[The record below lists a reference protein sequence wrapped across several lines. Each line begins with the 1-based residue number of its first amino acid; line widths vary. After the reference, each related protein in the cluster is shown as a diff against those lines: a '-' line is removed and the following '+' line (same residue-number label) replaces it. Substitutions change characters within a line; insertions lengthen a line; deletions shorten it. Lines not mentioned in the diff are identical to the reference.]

1 MISPRAG
8 QPVQPSDLIDVA
20 ALERDYFEKKPD
32 LNAPEQRVRFGTGG
46 HRGKA
51 SEGSFN
57 EDHIKAIVQAVV
69 DWRREASPEGAPE
82 YLWLGKD
89 THALSDAAQKT
100 ALGVL
105 AANGVKTFVQ
115 KDNGV
120 TPTPAVSR
128 AILDANRTHGSNFSD
143 GIIITPSHNPPTDG
157 GLKYNTTNGG
167 GADLDVTNWIE
178 NRANKLLEEGNAQ
191 VKYVPYEQA
200 LAASTTIEYDYIPDY
215 VDDLKNVVDLDA
227 IRKAKIR
234 IGVDPLGGAAV
245 GYWKPI
251 AEKYG
256 LDITV
261 VNDKIDPTFSFMT
274 IDHDGKI
281 RMDCSSPYAM
291 KSLVAL
297 RDKFDIAFANDP
309 DSDRHGIVT
318 PSVGLMN
325 PNHYLAVVV
334 DYLVRN
340 RPTWSESLGVGKT
353 LVSSAIIDRVVESH
367 GRKLVEVPVGFKWFV
382 PGLFSGDICFGGEES
397 AGASFLRFD
406 GTVWTTDK
414 DGVILNLLAAEIL
427 AKTGKDPGVLY
438 QELTQKFGAP
448 FYKRVEAPAS
458 LAIKDALKRM
468 TPEQVVS
475 ETLAGDKIVA
485 RLTKAPGNNAEIGGL
500 KIVTDNGWF
509 AARPSGTEMAY
520 KIYGESFKSE
530 EHLDQILSEAQQ
542 IVNEA
547 LKDAK

>member
-1 MISPRAG
+1 MISERAG
-8 QPVQPSDLIDVA
+8 QPVEASDLIDVA
-20 ALERDYFEKKPD
+20 ALERDYFEKAPNLD
-32 LNAPEQRVRFGTGG
+32 APEQRVRFGTGG

-57 EDHIKAIVQAVV
+57 EAHIKAITQAIV
-69 DWRREASPEGAPE
+69 DWRRQAPDGEPEV
-82 YLWLGKD
+82 LWLGKD

-105 AANGVKTFVQ
+105 AANGVATFVQ
-115 KDNGV
+115 RDNGV

-128 AILDANRTHGSNFSD
+128 AILAANKSRGANYSD

-167 GADLDVTNWIE
+167 GADLDITNWIE
-178 NRANKLLEEGNAQ
+178 TRANEYLQNGNRD
-191 VKYVPYEQA
+191 VKFTSYQEA
-200 LAASTTIEYDYIPDY
+200 LAAPTTSQIDYVDDY
-215 VDDLKNVVDLDA
+215 VDDLANVVDLDA
-227 IRKAKIR
+227 IRAAKIR

-245 GYWKPI
+245 GYWRPI

-261 VNDKIDPTFSFMT
+261 VNDKIDPTFSFMS

-281 RMDCSSPYAM
+281 RMDCSSPWAM
-291 KSLVAL
+291 RKLVAL
-297 RDKFDIAFANDP
+297 KDKFDIAFANDP

-318 PSVGLMN
+318 PSLGLMN

-334 DYLVRN
+334 DYLIKN
-340 RPTWSESLGVGKT
+340 RPTWSPSLGIGKT
-353 LVSSAIIDRVVESH
+353 LVSSAIIDRVVAAA
-367 GRKLVEVPVGFKWFV
+367 GRKLIEVPVGFKWFV
-382 PGLFSGDICFGGEES
+382 PGLFNGEICFGGEES

-406 GTVWTTDK
+406 GSVWTTDK

-427 AKTGKDPGVLY
+427 AKTGKDPGTIYL
-438 QELTQKFGAP
+438 ELAQKFGAP
-448 FYKRVEAPAS
+448 FYKRVEAPAT

-468 TPEQVVS
+468 TPDQVTS
-475 ETLAGDKIVA
+475 ETLAGDAIIA
-485 RLTKAPGNNAEIGGL
+485 RLTRAPGNGAEIGGL
-500 KIVTDNGWF
+500 KIVTSNGWF

-530 EHLDQILSEAQQ
+530 EHLERILAEAQE
-542 IVNEA
+542 IVNAA
-547 LKDAK
+547 LRDA

>member
-1 MISPRAG
+1 
-8 QPVQPSDLIDVA
+8 
-20 ALERDYFEKKPD
+20 
-32 LNAPEQRVRFGTGG
+32 
-46 HRGKA
+46 
-51 SEGSFN
+51 
-57 EDHIKAIVQAVV
+57 
-69 DWRREASPEGAPE
+69 
-82 YLWLGKD
+82 
-89 THALSDAAQKT
+89 
-100 ALGVL
+100 
-105 AANGVKTFVQ
+105 
-115 KDNGV
+115 
-120 TPTPAVSR
+120 
-128 AILDANRTHGSNFSD
+128 
-143 GIIITPSHNPPTDG
+143 
-157 GLKYNTTNGG
+157 
-167 GADLDVTNWIE
+167 
-178 NRANKLLEEGNAQ
+178 
-191 VKYVPYEQA
+191 
-200 LAASTTIEYDYIPDY
+200 
-215 VDDLKNVVDLDA
+215 
-227 IRKAKIR
+227 
-234 IGVDPLGGAAV
+234 
-245 GYWKPI
+245 
-251 AEKYG
+251 
-256 LDITV
+256 
-261 VNDKIDPTFSFMT
+261 
-274 IDHDGKI
+274 
-281 RMDCSSPYAM
+281 M

-542 IVNEA
+542 IVKEA
-547 LKDAK
+547 LKDVE

>member
-1 MISPRAG
+1 MISERAG
-8 QPVQPSDLIDVA
+8 QPVEASDLIDVA
-20 ALERDYFEKKPD
+20 ALERDYYEKAPNLD
-32 LNAPEQRVRFGTGG
+32 APEQRVRFGTGG

-57 EDHIKAIVQAVV
+57 EAHIKAITQAIV
-69 DWRREASPEGAPE
+69 DWRRQAPDGEPEV
-82 YLWLGKD
+82 LWLGKD

-105 AANGVKTFVQ
+105 AANGVATFVQ
-115 KDNGV
+115 RDNGV

-128 AILDANRTHGSNFSD
+128 AILAANKSRGANYSD

-167 GADLDVTNWIE
+167 GADLDITNWIE
-178 NRANKLLEEGNAQ
+178 TRANEYLQNGNRD
-191 VKYVPYEQA
+191 VKFTSYQEA
-200 LAASTTIEYDYIPDY
+200 LAAPTTSQIDYVDDY
-215 VDDLKNVVDLDA
+215 VDDLANVVDLDA
-227 IRKAKIR
+227 IRAARIR

-245 GYWKPI
+245 GYWRPI

-261 VNDKIDPTFSFMT
+261 VNDKIDPTFSFMS

-281 RMDCSSPYAM
+281 RMDCSSPWAM
-291 KSLVAL
+291 RKLVAL
-297 RDKFDIAFANDP
+297 KDKFDIAFANDP

-318 PSVGLMN
+318 PSLGLMN

-334 DYLVRN
+334 DYLIKN
-340 RPTWSESLGVGKT
+340 RPTWSPSLGIGKT
-353 LVSSAIIDRVVESH
+353 LVSSAIIDRVVAAA
-367 GRKLVEVPVGFKWFV
+367 GRKLIEVPVGFKWFV
-382 PGLFSGDICFGGEES
+382 PGLFNGEICFGGEES

-406 GTVWTTDK
+406 GSVWTTDK

-427 AKTGKDPGVLY
+427 AKTGKDPGTIYL
-438 QELTQKFGAP
+438 ELAQKFGAP
-448 FYKRVEAPAS
+448 FYKRVEAPAT

-468 TPEQVVS
+468 TPDQVTS
-475 ETLAGDKIVA
+475 ETLAGDAIIA
-485 RLTKAPGNNAEIGGL
+485 RLTRAPGNGAEIGGL
-500 KIVTDNGWF
+500 KIVTSNGWF

-530 EHLDQILSEAQQ
+530 EHLERILAEAQE
-542 IVNEA
+542 IVNAA
-547 LKDAK
+547 LRDA

>member
-1 MISPRAG
+1 MISQRAG

-32 LNAPEQRVRFGTGG
+32 PSVAEQRVRFGTGG

-51 SEGSFN
+51 AESSFN
-57 EDHIKAIVQAVV
+57 EAHIKAIVQAIV
-69 DWRREASPEGAPE
+69 DWRREVAPGGAPE
-82 YLWLGKD
+82 RLWLGKD

-115 KDNGV
+115 RDNGV

-128 AILDANRTHGSNFSD
+128 AILSANRKNGGNYSD

-167 GADLDVTNWIE
+167 GADLDVTSWIE
-178 NRANKLLEEGNAQ
+178 TRANEYLEKENDGVRYIPYAEALSAPTTFAID
-191 VKYVPYEQA
+191 YV
-200 LAASTTIEYDYIPDY
+200 PDY

-227 IRKAKIR
+227 IRKAGLR
-234 IGVDPLGGAAV
+234 LGVDPLGGAAC

-251 AEKYG
+251 SEKYG

-274 IDHDGKI
+274 LDHDGKI

-291 KSLVAL
+291 KRLVAL
-297 RDKFDIAFANDP
+297 SGQFDLAFGNDP

-318 PSVGLMN
+318 PSAGLMN
-325 PNHYLAVVV
+325 PNHYLAVAIE
-334 DYLVRN
+334 YLIKN
-340 RPTWSESLGVGKT
+340 RPTWSPKLGIGKT
-353 LVSSAIIDRVVESH
+353 LVSSAIIDRVVADL

-382 PGLFSGDICFGGEES
+382 DGLFNGEICFGGEES

-406 GTVWTTDK
+406 GSVWTTDK
-414 DGVILNLLAAEIL
+414 DGIILNLLAAEIL

-438 QELTQKFGAP
+438 EELTRKFGAP

-458 LAIKDALKRM
+458 LAVKSALKKM
-468 TPEQVVS
+468 TPEMIAT
-475 ETLAGDKIVA
+475 ETLAGERIISL
-485 RLTKAPGNNAEIGGL
+485 LTRAPGNNAEIGGI
-500 KIVTDNGWF
+500 KATTENGWF

-530 EHLDQILSEAQQ
+530 AHLEQILSEAQQ
-542 IVNEA
+542 IVNDA
-547 LKDAK
+547 LKDVR

>member
-1 MISPRAG
+1 MIHERAG
-8 QPVQPSDLIDVA
+8 QPTQASDLIDVA
-20 ALERDYFEKKPD
+20 ELERAYFERNPQVEI
-32 LNAPEQRVRFGTGG
+32 PEQRVRFGTGG

-51 SEGSFN
+51 MDSSFN
-57 EDHIKAIVQAVV
+57 EAHIKAIMQAVV
-69 DWRREASPEGAPE
+69 DWRRQSASGEPSI
-82 YLWLGKD
+82 LWLGKD

-105 AANGVKTFVQ
+105 AANGVETNVQ
-115 KDNGV
+115 LANGV

-128 AILDANRTHGSNFSD
+128 AILSSNRSKGSNYSD
-143 GIIITPSHNPPTDG
+143 GVIITPSHNPPTDG
-157 GLKYNTTNGG
+157 GIKYNTTDGG

-178 NRANKLLEEGNAQ
+178 ARANAYLEAGNKE
-191 VKYVPYEQA
+191 VKYIPYEQA
-200 LAASTTIEYDYIPDY
+200 LAAPTTHLIDYVQDY
-215 VDDLKNVVDLDA
+215 VDDLQNVVDMDA
-227 IRKAKIR
+227 IRDKKVR
-234 IGVDPLGGAAV
+234 IGVDPLGGAAG

-261 VNDKIDPTFSFMT
+261 VNDKVDPTFSFMT

-281 RMDCSSPYAM
+281 RMDCSSPWAM
-291 KSLVAL
+291 RPLVAL
-297 RDKFDIAFANDP
+297 KDRFDVAFANDP
-309 DSDRHGIVT
+309 DSDRHGIVA

-334 DYLVRN
+334 DYLLTH
-340 RPTWSESLGVGKT
+340 RPTWSAELGIGKT
-353 LVSSAIIDRVVESH
+353 LVSSAIIDRVVASH
-367 GRKLVEVPVGFKWFV
+367 GRKLIEVPVGFKWFV
-382 PGLFSGDICFGGEES
+382 PGLFNGEICFGGEES

-414 DGVILNLLAAEIL
+414 DGPILNLLAAEMI
-427 AKTGKDPGVLY
+427 ATTGKDPGVRY
-438 QELTQKFGAP
+438 QELAAQFGSP

-458 LAIKDALKRM
+458 LAIKAALKNMR
-468 TPEQVVS
+468 PEQVKS
-475 ETLAGDKIVA
+475 ETLAGDKIVS
-485 RLTKAPGNNAEIGGL
+485 RLTQAPGNGAEIGGL
-500 KIVTDNGWF
+500 KISTDAGWF

-530 EHLDQILSEAQQ
+530 EHLEQILTEAQQ

-547 LKDAK
+547 LKDA

>member
-1 MISPRAG
+1 MIHERAG
-8 QPVQPSDLIDVA
+8 QPTQPCDLIDVA
-20 ALERDYFEKKPD
+20 VLERAYFERQP
-32 LNAPEQRVRFGTGG
+32 NVEVAEQRVRFGTGG

-51 SEGSFN
+51 MESSFN
-57 EDHIKAIVQAVV
+57 EAHIKAIMQAVV
-69 DWRREASPEGAPE
+69 DWRRQSPAGEPTI
-82 YLWLGKD
+82 LWLGKD

-105 AANGVKTFVQ
+105 AANGVETNVQ

-120 TPTPAVSR
+120 TPTPTVSR
-128 AILDANRTHGSNFSD
+128 AILSANKAKGSNYSD
-143 GIIITPSHNPPTDG
+143 GVIITPSHNPPTDG
-157 GLKYNTTNGG
+157 GIKYNTTNGG

-178 NRANKLLEEGNAQ
+178 ARANAYLEAGNKD
-191 VKYVPYEQA
+191 VKYIPYEQA
-200 LAASTTIEYDYIPDY
+200 LKAATTHAIDYVQDY
-215 VDDLKNVVDLDA
+215 VDDLQNVVDMDA
-227 IRKAKIR
+227 IRDAKVR
-234 IGVDPLGGAAV
+234 IGVDPLGGAAG

-281 RMDCSSPYAM
+281 RMDCSSPWAM
-291 KSLVAL
+291 RPLVAL
-297 RDKFDIAFANDP
+297 KDKFDIAFANDP
-309 DSDRHGIVT
+309 DSDRHGIVA

-334 DYLVRN
+334 DYLLTH
-340 RPTWSESLGVGKT
+340 RPTWSADLGIGKT
-353 LVSSAIIDRVVESH
+353 LVSSAIIDRVVASH
-367 GRKLVEVPVGFKWFV
+367 GRKLIEVPVGFKWFV
-382 PGLFSGDICFGGEES
+382 PGLFNGEICFGGEES

-406 GTVWTTDK
+406 GSVWTTDK
-414 DGVILNLLAAEIL
+414 DGPILNLLAAEMI
-427 AKTGKDPGVLY
+427 ATTGKDPGVRY
-438 QELTQKFGAP
+438 QELAAKFGSP

-458 LAIKDALKRM
+458 LAIKDALKKM
-468 TPEQVVS
+468 QPEQVKS
-475 ETLAGDKIVA
+475 ETLAGDKIVS

-500 KIVTDNGWF
+500 KISTESGWF

-530 EHLDQILSEAQQ
+530 EHLEQILTEAQQ

-547 LKDAK
+547 LKDA

>member
-1 MISPRAG
+1 MISERAG
-8 QPVQPSDLIDVA
+8 QPVEASDLIDVA
-20 ALERDYFEKKPD
+20 ALERDYFEKAPNLD
-32 LNAPEQRVRFGTGG
+32 APEQRVRFGTGG

-57 EDHIKAIVQAVV
+57 EAHIKAITQAIV
-69 DWRREASPEGAPE
+69 DWRRQAPDGEPEV
-82 YLWLGKD
+82 LWLGKD

-105 AANGVKTFVQ
+105 AANGVATFVQ
-115 KDNGV
+115 RDNGV

-128 AILDANRTHGSNFSD
+128 AILAANKSRGANYSD

-167 GADLDVTNWIE
+167 GADLDITNWIE
-178 NRANKLLEEGNAQ
+178 TRANEYLQNGNRD
-191 VKYVPYEQA
+191 VKFTSYQEA
-200 LAASTTIEYDYIPDY
+200 LAAPTTSQIDYVDDY
-215 VDDLKNVVDLDA
+215 VDDLANVVDLDA
-227 IRKAKIR
+227 IRAARIR

-245 GYWKPI
+245 GYWRPI

-261 VNDKIDPTFSFMT
+261 VNDKIDPTFSFMS

-281 RMDCSSPYAM
+281 RMDCSSPWAM
-291 KSLVAL
+291 RKLVAL
-297 RDKFDIAFANDP
+297 KDKFDIAFANDP

-318 PSVGLMN
+318 PSLGLMN

-334 DYLVRN
+334 DYLIKN
-340 RPTWSESLGVGKT
+340 RPTWSPSLGIGKT
-353 LVSSAIIDRVVESH
+353 LVSSAIIDRVVAAA
-367 GRKLVEVPVGFKWFV
+367 GRKLIEVPVGFKWFV
-382 PGLFSGDICFGGEES
+382 PGLFNGEICFGGEES

-406 GTVWTTDK
+406 GSVWTTDK

-427 AKTGKDPGVLY
+427 AKTGKDPGTIYL
-438 QELTQKFGAP
+438 ELAQKFGAP
-448 FYKRVEAPAS
+448 FYKRVEAPAT

-468 TPEQVVS
+468 TPDQVTS
-475 ETLAGDKIVA
+475 ETLAGDAIIA
-485 RLTKAPGNNAEIGGL
+485 RLTRAPGNGAEIGGL
-500 KIVTDNGWF
+500 KIVTSNGWF

-530 EHLDQILSEAQQ
+530 EHLERILAEAQE
-542 IVNEA
+542 IVNAA
-547 LKDAK
+547 LRDA

>member
-8 QPVQPSDLIDVA
+8 QPVQPSDLIDVE
-20 ALERDYFEKKPD
+20 ALEREYFDRKPD
-32 LNAPEQRVRFGTGG
+32 PRVPEQRVRFGTGG

-51 SEGSFN
+51 AEGSFN
-57 EDHIKAIVQAVV
+57 EAHIEAIVQAIV

-82 YLWLGKD
+82 ALWLGKD

-115 KDNGV
+115 EKNGV
-120 TPTPAVSR
+120 TPTPGVSR
-128 AILDANRTHGSNFSD
+128 AILVANREHGANYSD

-157 GLKYNTTNGG
+157 GIKFNSTNGG
-167 GADLDVTNWIE
+167 GADLDVTTWIE
-178 NRANKLLEEGNAQ
+178 NRANQYLEEGNAR
-191 VKYVPYEQA
+191 VRRVSYEEA
-200 LAASTTIEYDYIPDY
+200 LAAPTTSEIDYVPGY
-215 VDDLKNVVDLDA
+215 VDDLANVVDMEA
-227 IRKAKIR
+227 IRKAGIR

-261 VNDKIDPTFSFMT
+261 VNDKIDPTFSFMS

-291 KSLVAL
+291 KKLVAL
-297 RDKFDIAFANDP
+297 RDQFDIAFANDP

-318 PSVGLMN
+318 RSVGLMN
-325 PNHYLAVVV
+325 ANHYLAVAI
-334 DYLVRN
+334 DYLLQN
-340 RPTWSESLGVGKT
+340 RPSWSESLGIGKT
-353 LVSSAIIDRVVESH
+353 LVSSAIIDRVVKSR

-382 PGLFSGDICFGGEES
+382 PGLFNGELCFGGEES
-397 AGASFLRFD
+397 AGASLLRFD
-406 GTVWTTDK
+406 GSAWTTDK
-414 DGVILNLLAAEIL
+414 DGPVLCLLAAEIL

-438 QELTQKFGAP
+438 QELEKKFGTS
-448 FYKRVEAPAS
+448 FYDRVEAPAT
-458 LAIKDALKRM
+458 LAVKDALKRM
-468 TPEQVVS
+468 TPDQVAS
-475 ETLAGDKIVA
+475 ETLAGEKIVA
-485 RLTKAPGNNAEIGGL
+485 RLVKAPGNGAAIGGL
-500 KIVTDNGWF
+500 KIATENGWF

-520 KIYGESFKSE
+520 KIYAESFKSR
-530 EHLDQILSEAQQ
+530 EHLEQILIEARQ
-542 IVNEA
+542 IVGDA
-547 LKDAK
+547 LKDA

>member
-8 QPVQPSDLIDVA
+8 QPVQPSDLIDVE
-20 ALERDYFEKKPD
+20 ALEREYFDRKPD
-32 LNAPEQRVRFGTGG
+32 PRVPEQRVRFGTGG

-51 SEGSFN
+51 AEGSFN
-57 EDHIKAIVQAVV
+57 EAHIEAIVQAIV

-82 YLWLGKD
+82 ALWLGKD

-115 KDNGV
+115 EKNGV

-128 AILDANRTHGSNFSD
+128 AILVANREHGANYSD

-157 GLKYNTTNGG
+157 GIKFNSTNGG
-167 GADLDVTNWIE
+167 GADLDVTTWIE
-178 NRANKLLEEGNAQ
+178 NRANQYLEEENAR
-191 VKYVPYEQA
+191 VKRVSYEEA
-200 LAASTTIEYDYIPDY
+200 LAAPTTSEIDYVPGY
-215 VDDLKNVVDLDA
+215 VDDLANVVDMEA
-227 IRKAKIR
+227 IRKAGIR

-261 VNDKIDPTFSFMT
+261 VNDKIDPTFSFMS

-291 KSLVAL
+291 KKLVGL
-297 RDKFDIAFANDP
+297 RDQFDIAFANDP

-318 PSVGLMN
+318 RSVGLMN
-325 PNHYLAVVV
+325 ANHYLAVAI
-334 DYLVRN
+334 DYLLQN
-340 RPTWSESLGVGKT
+340 RPSWSESLGIGKT
-353 LVSSAIIDRVVESH
+353 LVSSAIIDRVVKSR

-382 PGLFSGDICFGGEES
+382 PGLFNGELCFGGEES
-397 AGASFLRFD
+397 AGASLLRFD
-406 GTVWTTDK
+406 GSAWTTDK
-414 DGVILNLLAAEIL
+414 DGPVLCLLAAEIL

-438 QELTQKFGAP
+438 QELEEKFGTS
-448 FYKRVEAPAS
+448 YYDRVEAPAT
-458 LAIKDALKRM
+458 LAVKDALKRM
-468 TPEQVVS
+468 TPDQVAS
-475 ETLAGDKIVA
+475 ETLAGEKIVA
-485 RLTKAPGNNAEIGGL
+485 RLTKASGNDAAIGGL
-500 KIVTDNGWF
+500 KIATENGWF

-520 KIYGESFKSE
+520 KIYAESFKSR
-530 EHLDQILSEAQQ
+530 EHLEQILVEARQ
-542 IVNEA
+542 IVGDA
-547 LKDAK
+547 LKDA

>member
-1 MISPRAG
+1 MISERAG
-8 QPVQPSDLIDVA
+8 QPVEASDLIDVA
-20 ALERDYFEKKPD
+20 ALERDYYEKAPNLD
-32 LNAPEQRVRFGTGG
+32 APEQRVRFGTGG

-57 EDHIKAIVQAVV
+57 EAHIKAITQAIV
-69 DWRREASPEGAPE
+69 DWRRQAPDGEPEV
-82 YLWLGKD
+82 LWLGKD

-105 AANGVKTFVQ
+105 AANGIATFVQ
-115 KDNGV
+115 RDNGV

-128 AILDANRTHGSNFSD
+128 AILAANKSRGANYSD

-167 GADLDVTNWIE
+167 GADLDITNWIE
-178 NRANKLLEEGNAQ
+178 TRANEYLQNGNRD
-191 VKYVPYEQA
+191 VKFTPYQEA
-200 LAASTTIEYDYIPDY
+200 LAAPTTSQIDYVGDY
-215 VDDLKNVVDLDA
+215 VDDLANVVDLDA
-227 IRKAKIR
+227 IRAARIR

-245 GYWKPI
+245 GYWRPI

-261 VNDKIDPTFSFMT
+261 VNDKIDPTFSFMS

-281 RMDCSSPYAM
+281 RMDCSSPWAM
-291 KSLVAL
+291 RKLVAL
-297 RDKFDIAFANDP
+297 KDKFDIAFANDP

-318 PSVGLMN
+318 PSLGLMN

-334 DYLVRN
+334 DYLIKN
-340 RPTWSESLGVGKT
+340 RPTWSPSLGIGKT
-353 LVSSAIIDRVVESH
+353 LVSSAIIDRVVAAA
-367 GRKLVEVPVGFKWFV
+367 GRKLIEVPVGFKWFV
-382 PGLFSGDICFGGEES
+382 PGLFNGEICFGGEES

-406 GTVWTTDK
+406 GSVWTTDK

-427 AKTGKDPGVLY
+427 AKTGKDPGTIYL
-438 QELTQKFGAP
+438 ELAQKFGAP
-448 FYKRVEAPAS
+448 FYKRVEAPAT

-468 TPEQVVS
+468 TPDQVTS
-475 ETLAGDKIVA
+475 ETLAGDAIIA
-485 RLTKAPGNNAEIGGL
+485 RLTRAPGNGAEIGGL
-500 KIVTDNGWF
+500 KIVTSNGWF

-530 EHLDQILSEAQQ
+530 EHLERILAEAQE
-542 IVNEA
+542 IVNAA
-547 LKDAK
+547 LRDA

>member
-1 MISPRAG
+1 MISERAG
-8 QPVQPSDLIDVA
+8 QPVEASDLIDVA
-20 ALERDYFEKKPD
+20 ALERDYYEKAPNLD
-32 LNAPEQRVRFGTGG
+32 APEQRVRFGTGG

-57 EDHIKAIVQAVV
+57 EAHIKAITQAIV
-69 DWRREASPEGAPE
+69 DWRRQAPDGEPEV
-82 YLWLGKD
+82 LWLGKD

-105 AANGVKTFVQ
+105 AANGIATFVQ
-115 KDNGV
+115 RDNGV

-128 AILDANRTHGSNFSD
+128 AILAANKSRGANYSD

-167 GADLDVTNWIE
+167 GADLDITNWIE
-178 NRANKLLEEGNAQ
+178 TRANEYLQNGNRD
-191 VKYVPYEQA
+191 VKFTSYQEA
-200 LAASTTIEYDYIPDY
+200 LAAPTTSQIDYVDDY
-215 VDDLKNVVDLDA
+215 VDDLANVVDLDA
-227 IRKAKIR
+227 IRAARIR

-245 GYWKPI
+245 GYWRPI

-261 VNDKIDPTFSFMT
+261 VNDKIDPTFSFMS

-281 RMDCSSPYAM
+281 RMDCSSPWAM
-291 KSLVAL
+291 RKLVAL
-297 RDKFDIAFANDP
+297 KDKFDIAFANDP

-318 PSVGLMN
+318 PSLGLMN

-334 DYLVRN
+334 DYLIKN
-340 RPTWSESLGVGKT
+340 RPTWSPSLGIGKT
-353 LVSSAIIDRVVESH
+353 LVSSAIIDRVVAAA
-367 GRKLVEVPVGFKWFV
+367 GRKLIEVPVGFKWFV
-382 PGLFSGDICFGGEES
+382 PGLFNGEICFGGEES

-406 GTVWTTDK
+406 GSVWTTDK

-427 AKTGKDPGVLY
+427 AKTGKDPGTIYL
-438 QELTQKFGAP
+438 ELAQKFGAP
-448 FYKRVEAPAS
+448 FYKRVEAPAT

-468 TPEQVVS
+468 TPDQVTS
-475 ETLAGDKIVA
+475 ETLAGDAIIA
-485 RLTKAPGNNAEIGGL
+485 RLTRAPGNGAEIGGL
-500 KIVTDNGWF
+500 KIVTSNGWF

-530 EHLDQILSEAQQ
+530 EHLERILAEAQE
-542 IVNEA
+542 IVNAA
-547 LKDAK
+547 LRDA

>member
-1 MISPRAG
+1 MIHERAG
-8 QPVQPSDLIDVA
+8 QPTQASDLIDVA
-20 ALERDYFEKKPD
+20 ELERAYFERNPQVEI
-32 LNAPEQRVRFGTGG
+32 PEQRVRFGTGG

-51 SEGSFN
+51 MDSSFN
-57 EDHIKAIVQAVV
+57 EAHIKAIMQAVV
-69 DWRREASPEGAPE
+69 DWRRQSASGEPSI
-82 YLWLGKD
+82 LWLGKD

-105 AANGVKTFVQ
+105 AANGVETNVQ
-115 KDNGV
+115 LANGV

-128 AILDANRTHGSNFSD
+128 AILSSNRSKGSNYSD
-143 GIIITPSHNPPTDG
+143 GVIITPSHNPPTDG
-157 GLKYNTTNGG
+157 GIKYNTTDGG

-178 NRANKLLEEGNAQ
+178 ARANAYLEAGNKE
-191 VKYVPYEQA
+191 VKYIPYEQA
-200 LAASTTIEYDYIPDY
+200 LATPTTHLIDYVQDY
-215 VDDLKNVVDLDA
+215 VDDLQNVVDMDA
-227 IRKAKIR
+227 IRDKKVR
-234 IGVDPLGGAAV
+234 IGVDPLGGAAG

-261 VNDKIDPTFSFMT
+261 VNDKVDPTFSFMA

-281 RMDCSSPYAM
+281 RMDCSSPWAM
-291 KSLVAL
+291 RPLVAL
-297 RDKFDIAFANDP
+297 KDRFDVAFANDP
-309 DSDRHGIVT
+309 DSDRHGIVA

-334 DYLVRN
+334 DYLLTH
-340 RPTWSESLGVGKT
+340 RPTWSAELGIGKT
-353 LVSSAIIDRVVESH
+353 LVSSAIIDRVVASH
-367 GRKLVEVPVGFKWFV
+367 GRKLIEVPVGFKWFV
-382 PGLFSGDICFGGEES
+382 PGLFNGEICFGGEES

-414 DGVILNLLAAEIL
+414 DGPILNLLAAEMI
-427 AKTGKDPGVLY
+427 ATTGKDPGVRY
-438 QELTQKFGAP
+438 QELAAQFGSP

-458 LAIKDALKRM
+458 LAIKAALKNMR
-468 TPEQVVS
+468 PEQVKS
-475 ETLAGDKIVA
+475 ETLAGDKIVS
-485 RLTKAPGNNAEIGGL
+485 RLTQAPGNGAEIGGL
-500 KIVTDNGWF
+500 KISTDAGWF

-530 EHLDQILSEAQQ
+530 EHLEQILTEAQQ

-547 LKDAK
+547 LKDA